1 MERSHAQAVMDDLHD
16 ALGRR
21 LAVSSLAP
29 CPVEFTAALVN
40 LCSTQSCG
48 KCTPCRVGLSAL
60 SDLLADVL
68 EGRADEST
76 LNLIERTARTIYL
89 SSDCAIGYEA
99 GAMALTA
106 IRGFR
111 DDFEHHIREH
121 SCGFDREAR
130 VPCVSGC
137 PAHVDIPGYISLVEA
152 GRYADAVKVIRKNN
166 PLPLVCGLVCEHPC
180 EMHCRRGMVDDPM
193 NLLAL
198 TRFAVE
204 HSDLN
209 DYKPSVAD
217 TTGKRI
223 AVIGGGPAGL
233 SCAYYLAVMGH
244 KVTIFEQRHH
254 LGGMLRYGIPSY
266 RLPRERLQA
275 EIDWI
280 LSAGIDVEL
289 DHSVNGEELA
299 RLRDEFDAV
308 YLAIGAHSD
317 KKLGLPGEEAPGV
330 ESAVKMLRAIGD
342 DELPDMS
349 GQRVCVVEVEGCD
362 QLVAACNNYVLDGM
376 VVHTNSPKAREARRT
391 NVQLLLSQHDSRCTS
406 CVRSGN
412 CNLQTIAN
420 DLGIF
425 YLPYEQHLAREGWD
439 FDFPIIRDNDKCIK
453 CMRCIKVCE
462 SVQGLGIWDLTN
474 RATHTAVGTRGRAP
488 IGKTDCVACGQCI
501 THCPTGA
508 LRERDDTETV
518 FDALANPDKIVLVQ
532 IAPAVRSAWG
542 EELGISREEATV
554 ERLACALRR
563 VGFEYVF
570 DTDFS
575 ADLTIMEEGSELLE
589 RLGAAAKGEGDSR
602 GWPMFTSCCPGWVR
616 FVKARYP
623 EFVDS
628 LSTSKSPQQMFGAI
642 AKTYYAKVLGVEP
655 ERLFVVSVMP
665 CTAKQ
670 AECALPSMVGEDGTP
685 DVDVALTVREMVR
698 MIRASHVSVD
708 TLVEEP
714 LDTPLGFG
722 TGAGVIFGAT
732 GGVMEA
738 AVRSAYYL
746 VTGKNPDADFF
757 TDVRGLDGWKEAVA
771 GIDGTKVRVAV
782 AHGLGNAA
790 RACHDLNEVIAHA
803 AVANRVEQTG
813 GVA

>member
-1 MERSHAQAVMDDLHD
+1 MVEPNNTTVSDNTENGAHNMVKLTIDNCEVVVPEHTTILD
-16 ALGRR
+16 A
-21 LAVSSLAP
+21 AKSVSIQIP
-29 CPVEFTAALVN
+29 T
-40 LCSTQSCG
+40 LC
-48 KCTPCRVGLSAL
+48 
-60 SDLLADVL
+60 
-68 EGRADEST
+68 
-76 LNLIERTARTIYL
+76 YL
-89 SSDCAIGYEA
+89 
-99 GAMALTA
+99 
-106 IRGFR
+106 R
-111 DDFEHHIREH
+111 
-121 SCGFDREAR
+121 
-130 VPCVSGC
+130 
-137 PAHVDIPGYISLVEA
+137 
-152 GRYADAVKVIRKNN
+152 
-166 PLPLVCGLVCEHPC
+166 
-180 EMHCRRGMVDDPM
+180 
-193 NLLAL
+193 
-198 TRFAVE
+198 
-204 HSDLN
+204 DLN
-209 DYKPSVAD
+209 E
-217 TTGKRI
+217 
-223 AVIGGGPAGL
+223 IGG
-233 SCAYYLAVMGH
+233 C
-244 KVTIFEQRHH
+244 
-254 LGGMLRYGIPSY
+254 
-266 RLPRERLQA
+266 
-275 EIDWI
+275 
-280 LSAGIDVEL
+280 
-289 DHSVNGEELA
+289 
-299 RLRDEFDAV
+299 
-308 YLAIGAHSD
+308 
-317 KKLGLPGEEAPGV
+317 
-330 ESAVKMLRAIGD
+330 
-342 DELPDMS
+342 
-349 GQRVCVVEVEGCD
+349 RVCVVEVEGCD

-391 NVQLLLSQHDSRCTS
+391 NVQLLLSQHDSQCTS

-425 YLPYEQHLAREGWD
+425 YLPYQRHLAGEGWD
-439 FDFPIIRDNDKCIK
+439 FDFPIIRENDKCIK

-575 ADLTIMEEGSELLE
+575 ADLTIMEEGSELIE

-642 AKTYYAKVLGVEP
+642 AKTYYAKVLGVES

-665 CTAKQ
+665 CTAKK

-732 GGVMEA
+732 GGAGA
-738 AVRSAYYL
+738 AAEPVEVHVASLKGPTSIGLVQFMDQAASGETDNEFDFAISAAADEIVPKVIQGDVDIALVPANVASVLYNKTEGAAQVIDINTL
-746 VTGKNPDADFF
+746 GVLNVVTGDASVASFGDLAGH
-757 TDVRGLDGWKEAVA
+757 TVYMTGKGATPEYVMNYLLERAGLTGQVTLEFKSEPTEVLSALLADPSAV
-771 GIDGTKVRVAV
+771 GV
-782 AHGLGNAA
+782 LPEPSP
-790 RACHDLNEVIAHA
+790 RAKASC
-803 AVANRVEQTG
+803 RRR
-813 GVA
+813 

>member
-1 MERSHAQAVMDDLHD
+1 MVEPNKTTVSDNTENGAHNMVRLIIDNCEVVVPEHTTILD
-16 ALGRR
+16 A
-21 LAVSSLAP
+21 A
-29 CPVEFTAALVN
+29 
-40 LCSTQSCG
+40 
-48 KCTPCRVGLSAL
+48 K
-60 SDLLADVL
+60 
-68 EGRADEST
+68 
-76 LNLIERTARTIYL
+76 
-89 SSDCAIGYEA
+89 
-99 GAMALTA
+99 
-106 IRGFR
+106 
-111 DDFEHHIREH
+111 
-121 SCGFDREAR
+121 
-130 VPCVSGC
+130 
-137 PAHVDIPGYISLVEA
+137 
-152 GRYADAVKVIRKNN
+152 
-166 PLPLVCGLVCEHPC
+166 
-180 EMHCRRGMVDDPM
+180 
-193 NLLAL
+193 
-198 TRFAVE
+198 
-204 HSDLN
+204 
-209 DYKPSVAD
+209 
-217 TTGKRI
+217 
-223 AVIGGGPAGL
+223 
-233 SCAYYLAVMGH
+233 
-244 KVTIFEQRHH
+244 
-254 LGGMLRYGIPSY
+254 
-266 RLPRERLQA
+266 
-275 EIDWI
+275 
-280 LSAGIDVEL
+280 SAGIQIPTL
-289 DHSVNGEELA
+289 CY
-299 RLRDEFDAV
+299 LRDLNE
-308 YLAIGAHSD
+308 IG
-317 KKLGLPGEEAPGV
+317 GC
-330 ESAVKMLRAIGD
+330 
-342 DELPDMS
+342 
-349 GQRVCVVEVEGCD
+349 RVCVVEVEGCD

-391 NVQLLLSQHDSRCTS
+391 NVQLLLSQHDSQCTS

-425 YLPYEQHLAREGWD
+425 YLPYQRHLAGEGWD
-439 FDFPIIRDNDKCIK
+439 FDFPIIRENDKCIK

-665 CTAKQ
+665 CTAKK

-685 DVDVALTVREMVR
+685 DVDVALTVREMAR
-698 MIRASHVSVD
+698 MI
-708 TLVEEP
+708 
-714 LDTPLGFG
+714 
-722 TGAGVIFGAT
+722 
-732 GGVMEA
+732 
-738 AVRSAYYL
+738 
-746 VTGKNPDADFF
+746 
-757 TDVRGLDGWKEAVA
+757 
-771 GIDGTKVRVAV
+771 
-782 AHGLGNAA
+782 A
-790 RACHDLNEVIAHA
+790 RA
-803 AVANRVEQTG
+803 T
-813 GVA
+813 